1 MGGGEEMG
9 GRGGQGGE
17 DETGGDGGGRGERD
31 NESVGGRHTGELP
44 IAACPLGCVCL
55 GVAPHLTDVG
65 LHRDKEPHTLLLPC
79 SRHRTTQVHAY
90 SL

>member
-1 MGGGEEMG
+1 MRQEEY
-9 GRGGQGGE
+9 
-17 DETGGDGGGRGERD
+17 GGGRGERD

-79 SRHRTTQVHAY
+79 SRDRTTQVRAY

>member
-1 MGGGEEMG
+1 MGGGEDGE
-9 GRGGQGGE
+9 GGE
-17 DETGGDGGGRGERD
+17 DREEEDGGGRGERD

-44 IAACPLGCVCL
+44 IAACPLSCVCL
-55 GVAPHLTDVG
+55 GVAPHLANVG

-79 SRHRTTQVHAY
+79 SRDRTTQVRAY